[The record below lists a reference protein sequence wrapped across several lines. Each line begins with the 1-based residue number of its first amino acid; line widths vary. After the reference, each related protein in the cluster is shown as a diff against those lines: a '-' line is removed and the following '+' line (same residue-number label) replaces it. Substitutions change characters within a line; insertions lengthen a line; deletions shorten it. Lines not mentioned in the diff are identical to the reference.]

1 MYTYRYRGDGGYGE
15 IILWQNRYHIYNEI
29 ILSVSKGL
37 SSLPIYMGLRLK
49 NNGVNWYFQ
58 DLVQAKFGHPIYGIY
73 GFSILEVFIQL
84 YELKPLL
91 QSNLAL

>member
-37 SSLPIYMGLRLK
+37 SSLPFDK
-49 NNGVNWYFQ
+49 
-58 DLVQAKFGHPIYGIY
+58 
-73 GFSILEVFIQL
+73 
-84 YELKPLL
+84 
-91 QSNLAL
+91 